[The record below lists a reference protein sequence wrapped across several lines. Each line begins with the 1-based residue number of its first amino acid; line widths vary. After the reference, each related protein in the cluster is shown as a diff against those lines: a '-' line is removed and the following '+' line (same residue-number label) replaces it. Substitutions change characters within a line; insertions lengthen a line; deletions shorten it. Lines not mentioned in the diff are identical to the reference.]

1 MDAISRLKK
10 DVYNANMDLVKYD
23 LVTLTWGNVSG
34 IDRQSNKMVI
44 KPSGVNYNEL
54 SPDHMVVIDLE
65 NDSNESPLN
74 PSSDSPTH
82 AYLYKHFNDIDGI
95 AHSHSVFATIFAQAS
110 KEIPCLGTTH
120 ADHFNGNIPVARHL
134 SKLEVEEHYE
144 KNTGKVII
152 ERFKNLKPLENPAV
166 LLSGHAPFS
175 WGKSPKDAVKNLL
188 ILERVA
194 KMALDTMNLNS
205 KTSELPDYIQNKH
218 YLRKHGPNAYY
229 GQTKSKD

>member
-1 MDAISRLKK
+1 MDPISRLKK

-82 AYLYKHFNDIDGI
+82 AYLY
-95 AHSHSVFATIFAQAS
+95 
-110 KEIPCLGTTH
+110 
-120 ADHFNGNIPVARHL
+120 
-134 SKLEVEEHYE
+134 
-144 KNTGKVII
+144 
-152 ERFKNLKPLENPAV
+152 
-166 LLSGHAPFS
+166 
-175 WGKSPKDAVKNLL
+175 
-188 ILERVA
+188 
-194 KMALDTMNLNS
+194 
-205 KTSELPDYIQNKH
+205 
-218 YLRKHGPNAYY
+218 
-229 GQTKSKD
+229 

>member
-1 MDAISRLKK
+1 MDIISKLKN

-34 IDRQSNKMVI
+34 VDRQSNKMVI

-54 SPDHMVVIDLE
+54 TPDHMVVVNLE
-65 NDSNESPLN
+65 NESNESSLN

-82 AYLYKHFNDIDGI
+82 AYLYNHFKDINGI
-95 AHSHSVFATIFAQAS
+95 AHSHSIFATIFAQAC

-120 ADHFNGNIPVARHL
+120 ADHFNGNIPIARHL
-134 SKLEVEEHYE
+134 TKKEVEEHYE
-144 KNTGKVII
+144 RNTGKVII
-152 ERFKNLKPLENPAV
+152 ERFKNLKPLENPAI

-175 WGKSPKDAVKNLL
+175 WGKSPKDSVKNLL

-194 KMALDTMNLNS
+194 KMALDSMNLNS
-205 KTSELPDYIQNKH
+205 NIVELPDYIQKKH

-229 GQTKSKD
+229 GQKNSKE

>member
-1 MDAISRLKK
+1 MNNISQLKK

-34 IDRQSNKMVI
+34 VDRDLNKMVI
-44 KPSGVNYNEL
+44 KPSGVNYDEL
-54 SPDHMVVIDLE
+54 TPDHMVVVNLD
-65 NDSNESPLN
+65 DESTESSLN
-74 PSSDSPTH
+74 PSSDSPSH
-82 AYLYKHFNDIDGI
+82 GYLYNHFQDIKGI
-95 AHSHSVFATIFAQAS
+95 AHSHSIYATIFAQACL
-110 KEIPCLGTTH
+110 EIPCLGTTH

-134 SKLEVEEHYE
+134 TQREVEDNYE

-152 ERFKNLKPLENPAV
+152 ERFNNLKPLETPAV

-175 WGKSPKDAVKNLL
+175 WGKSPKDAVRNLL

-194 KMALDTMNLNS
+194 IMALNTLNLNS
-205 KTSELPDYIQNKH
+205 KIKGLPSYIQKKH

-229 GQTKSKD
+229 GQKK